1 MPWKEV
7 SLMNN
12 ESFRLLLSD
21 AIAGDMDAL
30 AELFQMYRPLID
42 RYSYVDGILNEDL
55 RQYILLHVF
64 EKLSQF
70 KI

>member
-1 MPWKEV
+1 
-7 SLMNN
+7 MNN

-30 AELFQMYRPLID
+30 GELFQMYMPLID

>member
-1 MPWKEV
+1 
-7 SLMNN
+7 MNN

-30 AELFQMYRPLID
+30 AELFQMYMPLID

>member
-1 MPWKEV
+1 
-7 SLMNN
+7 MNN